1 MNLAS
6 IGIPITYVHHDMI
19 LLLAS
24 QVCCF
29 FLPEDSGY
37 VNLKHDSEIENMLRE
52 RDIVAEGE
60 FETNRCDV
68 GLQQFF
74 SYVLENE
81 GLSHPPRS
89 WREAKR
95 NF

>member
-1 MNLAS
+1 
-6 IGIPITYVHHDMI
+6 MI

-37 VNLKHDSEIENMLRE
+37 VNLKHDSEIENILRE

-74 SYVLENE
+74 SYVLEAGE
-81 GLSHPPRS
+81 KQKETFKKQWHYAHQHLSFNVGS
-89 WREAKR
+89 CNW
-95 NF
+95 